1 MQVTHSF
8 FKMTKTALMLTIA
21 QNSYTTLTAFC
32 YRSRTP
38 AVSRAFTPRVT
49 IPVPNRHAHRLLSSL
64 ASNDRDD
71 HPMTFD
77 FVNGTS
83 TGTLEEQEITPRQP
97 NRYSSNKYLAVLDQT
112 GLTHRLHAT
121 TLEMPPRRISD
132 RDVFCNREIKLET
145 IRAIGFDMDY
155 TLAQYK
161 QPEFDKLAF
170 DGAVKKLV
178 SDKGYPEAVLNF
190 TYDNAD
196 KFWIRGL
203 IIDTQRGNFLKI
215 DRHKYVRVA
224 YHGFSPVSS
233 KVRKSLYMKTFNK
246 IPSFSEKHF
255 VNLDTLFQHVDAH
268 LFAALIDLKDGGEF
282 EFLDLKTYEE
292 LYKDVRACVDLC
304 HRDGTYLG
312 DSGSILGAL
321 PHTSC
326 A

>member
-1 MQVTHSF
+1 MLVTHLF
-8 FKMTKTALMLTIA
+8 FKMTKTAFMLTVA

-32 YRSRTP
+32 YRSRTT
-38 AVSRAFTPRVT
+38 AVSRSFTLRVT
-49 IPVPNRHAHRLLSSL
+49 IPMANRNAHRLLSSL

-83 TGTLEEQEITPRQP
+83 TSTLEEQEITPRQP
-97 NRYSSNKYLAVLDQT
+97 HRYSSLENNNKYLAVLDQT

-178 SDKGYPEAVLNF
+178 SDKGYPDAVLNF

-268 LFAALIDLKDGGEF
+268 LFAALIDLKDGGEY

-304 HRDGTYLG
+304 HRDGTYRC
-312 DSGSILGAL
+312 DSAKH
-321 PHTSC
+321 PVQY
-326 A
+326 

>member
-1 MQVTHSF
+1 
-8 FKMTKTALMLTIA
+8 MTKTAFLLTVA
-21 QNSYTTLTAFC
+21 QNSYTSLLTAFC
-32 YRSRTP
+32 YHSKTP

-49 IPVPNRHAHRLLSSL
+49 IPMANRHTQRLLSSL

-83 TGTLEEQEITPRQP
+83 IGTLEEQDITAWHP
-97 NRYSSNKYLAVLDQT
+97 NRYRSMESNKYLSLLDQT
-112 GLTHRLHAT
+112 GLIHRLHGT
-121 TLEMPPRRISD
+121 TLEMPPRRISN
-132 RDVFCNREIKLET
+132 RDVFCNREIKLEN

-224 YHGFSPVSS
+224 YHGFSPISS
-233 KVRKSLYMKTFNK
+233 TVRKSLYMKTFNK

-282 EFLDLKTYEE
+282 DFLDLKTYEE

-304 HRDGTYLG
+304 HRDGTYR
-312 DSGSILGAL
+312 DYSAKQ
-321 PHTSC
+321 PTVQY
-326 A
+326 